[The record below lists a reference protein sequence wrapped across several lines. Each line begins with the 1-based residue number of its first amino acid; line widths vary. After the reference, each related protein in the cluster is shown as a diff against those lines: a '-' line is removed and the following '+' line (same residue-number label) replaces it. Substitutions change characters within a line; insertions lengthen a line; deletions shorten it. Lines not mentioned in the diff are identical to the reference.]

1 MAKVEKFETL
11 RSEEKLMKRMV
22 TLLVGMVVI
31 SVCPIVQA
39 FDGRSP
45 HGSLGNLPADK
56 EMLFHQTMRGVR
68 DAAKSIHEQ
77 IKVLE
82 AERREVL
89 TASEFNA
96 ALFLEKTRALQD
108 LHRMVMVAMDQA
120 MANLASQFTAE
131 ERAILA
137 ELMSRKPGPPPGP
150 PPGR

>member
-1 MAKVEKFETL
+1 
-11 RSEEKLMKRMV
+11 MKRMV

-68 DAAKSIHEQ
+68 DATKSVHEQ

-82 AERREVL
+82 AEKKDAL
-89 TASEFNA
+89 TAPDFSA
-96 ALFLEKTRALQD
+96 ATFLEKTRALED
-108 LHRMVMVAMDQA
+108 LRRMVREAMDQA
-120 MANLASQFTAE
+120 MAKLASQFTVE
-131 ERAILA
+131 ERSILA
-137 ELMSRKPGPPPGP
+137 DMVTRKPGPPPGP